1 MNNDWDSDSTV
12 AENATLRR
20 LRNPL
25 VTKDRVL
32 VVEDDPALRSALE
45 EHLESRGFEVSAV
58 ADGISALEMLRNVDH
73 DVVLLDL
80 GIPRMTGRKF
90 LHELRCD
97 ADIEDIPIVLLT
109 GSDEK
114 EIDTAAKQGV
124 FAVHRKPA
132 KPRVIAQSLR
142 SAAYYA

>member
-1 MNNDWDSDSTV
+1 MNDWNNETPV
-12 AENATLRR
+12 PQGATLRR

-32 VVEDDPALRSALE
+32 VVEDDPALCTALT
-45 EHLESRGFEVSAV
+45 EHLESRGFEVNTVS
-58 ADGISALEMLRNVDH
+58 DGISALEVLRSEEH

-97 ADIEDIPIVLLT
+97 AEIEDIPIVLLT
-109 GSDEK
+109 GSDER
-114 EIDTAAKQGV
+114 EIDSAARHGV
-124 FAVHRKPA
+124 FAVHRKPT
-132 KPRVIAQSLR
+132 KPRLIAQSLR